1 MALVAEDGTGLPDAT
16 TFATRAEFIAYALA
30 RGVTVPDTDA
40 SDVHLVKAM
49 DVLHTKPFVGDPV
62 VAEQGAPFPRLYIA
76 TGGRDPVFASAS
88 VPGNIK
94 KAQLALA
101 LASFQGVTLMAQTS
115 AGPRVTSRDV
125 GPMKRTYSADG
136 GTEFAVVAGVDALL
150 APYLMK
156 GGPQLVTRRA

>member
-1 MALVAEDGTGLPDAT
+1 MALVAENGTGLPDAT
-16 TFATRAEFIAYALA
+16 TIATRAELIAYALA
-30 RGVTVPDTDA
+30 RGIVLPDADGT
-40 SDVHLVKAM
+40 DVHLVKAM
-49 DVLHTKPFVGDPV
+49 DVLWTKPFVGNLIVED
-62 VAEQGAPFPRLYIA
+62 QGAPFPRLYVA
-76 TGGRDPVFASAS
+76 TGGRYPVFASDS

-101 LASFQGVTLMAQTS
+101 FASSQGVTLMAQTS